1 MHKARAVRR
10 PSPGRGQSP
19 VGDAELKDLLDHLGW
34 LLAREYVALL
44 TTTGS
49 SERASSEGTEP

>member
-1 MHKARAVRR
+1 MHKARVVRR

-19 VGDAELKDLLDHLGW
+19 IGDAELKDLLDHLGW

-44 TTTGS
+44 TTGS
-49 SERASSEGTEP
+49 PESARSEGTEP